1 MSHTNAHCVFVS
13 QETHNC
19 ASVPQKIYRLRRSI
33 LKIIDF
39 FYIPLFSK
47 WIPIRT
53 FRYVAC
59 GGFTT
64 TLDICLYYI
73 SYHFILHEK
82 MLHLSFVTISAPIA
96 AFLMA
101 FCISFPTGFSLSKF
115 VVFPESVLRGRTQ
128 LVRYFLIVICN
139 ISLNY
144 IFLKFFVD
152 ICHLFPTISKALTA
166 VIIACFSYLTQKH
179 FTFRISQKLKA

>member
-1 MSHTNAHCVFVS
+1 MRAF
-13 QETHNC
+13 
-19 ASVPQKIYRLRRSI
+19 I

-39 FYIPLFSK
+39 FYIPLFAR
-47 WIPIRT
+47 WIPLRT

-64 TLDICLYYI
+64 LLDITLFYV
-73 SYHFILHEK
+73 SFHFVLHER
-82 MLHLSFVTISAPIA
+82 MVELPFVAISAPIA

-101 FCISFPTGFSLSKF
+101 FCVSFPTGFCLSKY
-115 VVFPESVLRGRTQ
+115 VVFPESQLRGRIQ
-128 LVRYFLIVICN
+128 LLRYILIVCCC

-144 IFLKFFVD
+144 VFLKFFVEV
-152 ICHLFPTISKALTA
+152 CHFFPTIAKVLTA

-179 FTFRISQKLKA
+179 FTFRIKNQQLKIKR